1 MMNVHIR
8 FSEVS
13 SSLVENEFIQR
24 RLEYALSANQA
35 EIARV
40 DVWILGIERADGGQ
54 LKFCKVNVILS
65 DGKMVSSDSTEGDL
79 HIAIHRAAD
88 RVGWEVARSIGRQH
102 RERVNRAY
110 SPAQRGSASRES
122 EYLTGAV

>member
-1 MMNVHIR
+1 MNVHIR

-40 DVWILGIERADGGQ
+40 DVWILGIERADGGS
-54 LKFCKVNVILS
+54 LKFCKVDVILS
-65 DGKMVSSDSTEGDL
+65 DGKMVSIDSTEDDL

-88 RVGWEVARSIGRQH
+88 RAGWQVARSIGRQH
-102 RERVNRAY
+102 RKKVNRRY
-110 SPAQRGSASRES
+110 SPAQRGSSSRES
-122 EYLTGAV
+122 EYQAGAV